1 MEYVRVYELAKKY
14 GLTNEQM
21 INFLIDNGID
31 VVSHMSSVKM
41 SSVSQLMKL
50 LEGKKNFH
58 EHTNKTSLKR
68 IKIDGLFGKY
78 DYDIEFKKK
87 ILVYGLPKMAKGKTT
102 ILNILVALLNG
113 DIKTL
118 ANINFHKK

>member
-68 IKIDGLFGKY
+68 IKIEGLFGKY
-78 DYDIEFKKK
+78 DYDIEFKKD
-87 ILVYGLPKMAKGKTT
+87 ISIWVAENGQGKTT
-102 ILNILVALLNG
+102 ILNLSLIH
-113 DIKTL
+113 I
-118 ANINFHKK
+118 

>member
-1 MEYVRVYELAKKY
+1 MKKSQNILVKNEKESFMEYVRVYELAKKY

-58 EHTNKTSLKR
+58 EHTNK
-68 IKIDGLFGKY
+68 
-78 DYDIEFKKK
+78 
-87 ILVYGLPKMAKGKTT
+87 
-102 ILNILVALLNG
+102 
-113 DIKTL
+113 
-118 ANINFHKK
+118 